1 MRAKIQK
8 VGNGLGLQV
17 PKSLA
22 KKARLRE
29 GTEVELTV
37 RNGSLVVTRAGEDL
51 SLDEMLA
58 QITEENRHDAIDWGP
73 AVGKEAW

>member
-1 MRAKIQK
+1 VRAKIQK

-17 PKSLA
+17 PKALA
-22 KKARLRE
+22 KKACLHE

-37 RNGSLVVTRAGEDL
+37 TNGSLVVTLAGEDL

-58 QITEENRHDAIDWGP
+58 QITEENRHDEIDWGP